1 MAVEEI
7 KNEVVGN
14 YLSREATFVL
24 TTLTSTTQNFTL
36 PNVHNIQYIKS
47 FAALDSGNNYASDGA
62 DLTFSGNVLTVA
74 DGTGYDH
81 DAMTTLVVTVI
92 CQRRV

>member
-81 DAMTTLVVTVI
+81 SAMTTLVVTVI

>member
-7 KNEVVGN
+7 TNEVVGQ

-24 TTLTSTTQNFTL
+24 TTLTGDTQDFTL
-36 PNVHNIQYIKS
+36 PNVQNIQYIKS
-47 FAALDSGNNYASDGA
+47 FAALDGGNNYASDGA

-74 DGTGYDH
+74 NGAGYDH
-81 DAMTTLVVTVI
+81 SAMTTLVVTVI
-92 CQRRV
+92 CSRRV